1 MTLLSPAWRAGPD
14 HLRTLQKLGRLLRTT
29 PLPDCT
35 TSLSRMGIGLL
46 PPRDDEIEKVI
57 EKDDQRSARQ
67 VIGTPNGGVTLA
79 RI

>member
-1 MTLLSPAWRAGPD
+1 
-14 HLRTLQKLGRLLRTT
+14 
-29 PLPDCT
+29 
-35 TSLSRMGIGLL
+35 MGIDLL

-57 EKDDQRSARQ
+57 EKDDQRPARQ